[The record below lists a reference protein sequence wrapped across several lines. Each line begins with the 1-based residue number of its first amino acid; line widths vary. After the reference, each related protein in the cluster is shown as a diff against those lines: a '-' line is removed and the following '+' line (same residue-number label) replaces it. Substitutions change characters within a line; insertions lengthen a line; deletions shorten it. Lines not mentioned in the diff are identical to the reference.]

1 MKKTIIV
8 LLFPLFCFG
17 QTQIGSNINGEAAND
32 YSGRSVSLSSN
43 GNIIAIGASQNNGS
57 GTDDAGHVRVYQNVS
72 GVWSQIGADID
83 GEANVDLSG
92 VCVSLSSNGNIVAI
106 GANANDGN
114 GNLSGHV
121 RLYQNVSGVWT
132 QIGADIDGEASYDQS
147 GESISLSSDGSIVAI
162 GARYNGGNGT
172 NSGHVRVY
180 RNISGVWTKIG
191 ADING
196 EAENDY
202 SGYNIALSSDGSI
215 VAIGAAQND
224 GGGTDSGHVRVYQ
237 NVSGVWTKIGADING
252 EAANDQS
259 GRSVALSSDGSIVAI
274 GARLNDGNGTD
285 SGHVRIYRNVSGV
298 WTKIGSDI
306 NGEAAND
313 YSGHSVCLSADGS
326 ILAIGAYQNDGNGTD
341 SGHVRVYRNISG
353 VWTKIGSDIN
363 GEAAGDYCGYGISLS
378 SDGGILAVGSNYND
392 GNGTNSGHVRV
403 YNLNG
408 ILASDSFAQSK
419 SSPLLFP
426 NPVKDFLNLS
436 YDKTITSVVIYNMIG
451 QQVFVKELN
460 AKEFKIDTSNLVAG
474 TYLVKVTSDN
484 EVKTFKIVKK

>member
-1 MKKTIIV
+1 MKKIYY
-8 LLFPLFCFG
+8 LLFLSSLTSLA
-17 QTQIGSNINGEAAND
+17 QTQIGSDINGEAAND
-32 YSGRSVSLSSN
+32 YSSRSVSLSSD
-43 GNIIAIGASQNNGS
+43 GNIIAIGAAQNNGS

-72 GVWSQIGADID
+72 GVWTQIGADID

-121 RLYQNVSGVWT
+121 RVYQNISGVWT

-180 RNISGVWTKIG
+180 QNVSGVWTKIG

-196 EAENDY
+196 EAANDY
-202 SGYNIALSSDGSI
+202 SGYSIALSSDGSI

-224 GGGTDSGHVRVYQ
+224 GNGTDSGHVRVYR
-237 NVSGVWTKIGADING
+237 NISGVWTQIGADING

-285 SGHVRIYRNVSGV
+285 SGHVRVYQNISGV
-298 WTKIGSDI
+298 WTQIGADI

-313 YSGHSVCLSADGS
+313 YSGHSVALSSDGS
-326 ILAIGAYQNDGNGTD
+326 IVAIGAYQNDGNGTD

-353 VWTKIGSDIN
+353 VWTQVGTDIN

-378 SDGGILAVGSNYND
+378 SNGNILAVGANYND

-403 YNLNG
+403 YNLG
-408 ILASDSFAQSK
+408 VVLASDSFVQSN
-419 SSPLLFP
+419 LRVYP
-426 NPVKDFLNLS
+426 NPSNGIVNIALENNLQLEKVS
-436 YDKTITSVVIYNMIG
+436 IYNQLG
-451 QQVFVKELN
+451 QLVKTTQANIIPTTEL
-460 AKEFKIDTSNLVAG
+460 AKG
-474 TYLVKVTSDN
+474 TYYVEVVTN
-484 EVKTFKIVKK
+484 QGKATKKIVVP